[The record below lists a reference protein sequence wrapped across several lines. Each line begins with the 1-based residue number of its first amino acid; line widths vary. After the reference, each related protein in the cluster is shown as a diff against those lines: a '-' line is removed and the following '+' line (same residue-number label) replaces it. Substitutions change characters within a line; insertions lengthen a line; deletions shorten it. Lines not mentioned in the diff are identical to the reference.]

1 MQTLCPIANAYRPD
15 FTWVCATTLFSGLTG
30 GLTSTCGRSMT
41 ADCVPVDPITQV
53 PLAPARDYMVANYVS
68 AIVSQLQPHAVVCPS
83 SDLLAVSHCSHF
95 F

>member
-15 FTWVCATTLFSGLTG
+15 FTWVCATTLFSGVTG

-41 ADCVPVDPITQV
+41 ADCVPVDPITQI

-68 AIVSQLQPHAVVCPS
+68 ATVSYY
-83 SDLLAVSHCSHF
+83 
-95 F
+95 

>member
-53 PLAPARDYMVANYVS
+53 PVAPARDFMVANYVS
-68 AIVSQLQPHAVVCPS
+68 AIVTTNQPHVVVCPS
-83 SDLLAVSHCSHF
+83 SDDCSRF